1 MVLNLLLIILGIAML
16 VLGGDKLVE
25 GATHIGK
32 RFGMSDRVA
41 GLTICAVGTS
51 MPEVFVSVTSTIGGN
66 SGMAVGNIMGS
77 DMANL
82 LLILGVS
89 AIIVPLNLAHRTTR
103 VEVPMSIGAVLV
115 FAIFANT
122 GNSISAVEGAILL
135 ACFVLFIA
143 NSVVAGMREVE
154 DDEAAGT
161 KAAEEPDDGHSLLL
175 DFVYIVVAIALL
187 KLGADFVVDNAVAIA
202 SALGVSQVL
211 ISLTI
216 VSVGTALPELVTS
229 SVAAFKGNADTAV
242 GNVMG
247 SVITNLLLVAGAPAL
262 FAPVAF
268 NPVHNLDLALI
279 AIFAVCMV
287 IFTFVGRT
295 RTFSRRCGLIFV
307 MFYIIYLA
315 SAILR

>member
-1 MVLNLLLIILGIAML
+1 MVLNFALVILGIAML

-51 MPEVFVSVTSTIGGN
+51 MPEVFVSVTSTLSGN

-115 FAIFANT
+115 FALFANM
-122 GNSISAVEGAILL
+122 GNSINAIEGAILL
-135 ACFVLFIA
+135 ILFVLFIA
-143 NSVVAGMREVE
+143 NSVIAGMREVE
-154 DDEAAGT
+154 DEGESPAQDEDTGNIS
-161 KAAEEPDDGHSLLL
+161 KDVL
-175 DFVYIVVAIALL
+175 FIVIAIGLL
-187 KLGADFVVDNAVAIA
+187 KMGADLVVDNAVAIA
-202 SALGVSQVL
+202 STLGVSQVL

-262 FAPVAF
+262 FAPLAF
-268 NPVHNLDLALI
+268 NPVYNLDLALI
-279 AIFAVCMV
+279 AIFSVCMV
-287 IFTFVGRT
+287 VFTFVGRT
-295 RTFSRRCGLIFV
+295 RTFSRRCGLVFV

-315 SAILR
+315 SAVIR

>member
-1 MVLNLLLIILGIAML
+1 MVLNFALVILGIAML

-51 MPEVFVSVTSTIGGN
+51 MPEVFVSVTSTLSGN

-115 FAIFANT
+115 FALFANT
-122 GNSISAVEGAILL
+122 GNSINAIEGGILL
-135 ACFVLFIA
+135 TLFVLFIA

-154 DDEAAGT
+154 DEGESPAQEEA
-161 KAAEEPDDGHSLLL
+161 EDGSIAKDVL
-175 DFVYIVVAIALL
+175 FIVIAIGLL
-187 KLGADFVVDNAVAIA
+187 KMGADLVVDNAVAIA

-262 FAPVAF
+262 FAPLAF
-268 NPVHNLDLALI
+268 NSVYNLDLALI
-279 AIFAVCMV
+279 AIFSVCMV
-287 IFTFVGRT
+287 VFTFVGRT
-295 RTFSRRCGLIFV
+295 RTFSRRCGLVFV

-315 SAILR
+315 SAVIR

>member
-1 MVLNLLLIILGIAML
+1 MVLNFALVILGIAML

-51 MPEVFVSVTSTIGGN
+51 MPEVFVSVTSTLSGN

-115 FAIFANT
+115 FALFANT
-122 GNSISAVEGAILL
+122 GNSINAIEGGILL
-135 ACFVLFIA
+135 ILFVLFIA

-154 DDEAAGT
+154 DEGESPAQEEA
-161 KAAEEPDDGHSLLL
+161 EDGSIAKDVL
-175 DFVYIVVAIALL
+175 FIVIAIGLL
-187 KLGADFVVDNAVAIA
+187 KMGADLVVDNAVAIA

-262 FAPVAF
+262 FAPLAF
-268 NPVHNLDLALI
+268 NPVYNLDLALI
-279 AIFAVCMV
+279 AIFSVCMV
-287 IFTFVGRT
+287 VFTFVGRT
-295 RTFSRRCGLIFV
+295 RTFSRRCGLVFV

-315 SAILR
+315 SAVIR

>member
-1 MVLNLLLIILGIAML
+1 MVLNFALVILGIAML

-51 MPEVFVSVTSTIGGN
+51 MPEVFVSVTSTLSGN

-115 FAIFANT
+115 FALFANT
-122 GNSISAVEGAILL
+122 DNSINAIDGAILL
-135 ACFVLFIA
+135 TLFVLFIA
-143 NSVVAGMREVE
+143 NSVIAGMREVE
-154 DDEAAGT
+154 DEGESPAQDEDTGNIS
-161 KAAEEPDDGHSLLL
+161 KDVL
-175 DFVYIVVAIALL
+175 FIVIAIGLL
-187 KLGADFVVDNAVAIA
+187 KMGADLVVDNAVAIA

-262 FAPVAF
+262 FAPLAF
-268 NPVHNLDLALI
+268 NPVYNLDLALI
-279 AIFAVCMV
+279 AIFSVCMV
-287 IFTFVGRT
+287 VFTFVGRT
-295 RTFSRRCGLIFV
+295 RTFSRRCGLVFV

-315 SAILR
+315 SAVIR

>member
-1 MVLNLLLIILGIAML
+1 MVLNLALVILGIAML

-51 MPEVFVSVTSTIGGN
+51 MPEVFVSVTSTLSGN

-115 FAIFANT
+115 FALFANT
-122 GNSISAVEGAILL
+122 GNSINAIEGAVLL
-135 ACFVLFIA
+135 TLFVLFIA
-143 NSVVAGMREVE
+143 NSVIAGMREVE
-154 DDEAAGT
+154 DEGEGPAQGD
-161 KAAEEPDDGHSLLL
+161 AAEDPGSIAKDIL
-175 DFVYIVVAIALL
+175 FIVIAIGLL
-187 KLGADFVVDNAVAIA
+187 KMGADLVVDNAVAIA

-262 FAPVAF
+262 FAPLAF
-268 NPVHNLDLALI
+268 NPVYNLDLALI
-279 AIFAVCMV
+279 AIFSICMV
-287 IFTFVGRT
+287 VFTFVGRT

>member
-1 MVLNLLLIILGIAML
+1 MVLNFALVILGIAML

-51 MPEVFVSVTSTIGGN
+51 MPEVFVSVTSTLSGN

-115 FAIFANT
+115 FALFANT
-122 GNSISAVEGAILL
+122 GNSINAIEGGILL
-135 ACFVLFIA
+135 TLFVLFIA

-154 DDEAAGT
+154 DEGESPAQEEA
-161 KAAEEPDDGHSLLL
+161 EDGSIAKDVL
-175 DFVYIVVAIALL
+175 FIVIAIGLL
-187 KLGADFVVDNAVAIA
+187 KMGAGLVVDNAVAIA

-262 FAPVAF
+262 FAPLAF
-268 NPVHNLDLALI
+268 NPVYNLDLALI
-279 AIFAVCMV
+279 AIFSICMV
-287 IFTFVGRT
+287 VFTFVGRT
-295 RTFSRRCGLIFV
+295 RTFSRRCGLVFV

-315 SAILR
+315 SAVIR

>member
-1 MVLNLLLIILGIAML
+1 MILNFALVILGIAML

-51 MPEVFVSVTSTIGGN
+51 MPEVFVSVTSTLSGN

-115 FAIFANT
+115 FALFANT
-122 GNSISAVEGAILL
+122 GNSINAIEGAILL
-135 ACFVLFIA
+135 ILFVLFIA
-143 NSVVAGMREVE
+143 NSVIAGMREIE
-154 DDEAAGT
+154 DEGESPAQDEDTGNIS
-161 KAAEEPDDGHSLLL
+161 KDVL
-175 DFVYIVVAIALL
+175 FIVIAIGLL
-187 KLGADFVVDNAVAIA
+187 KMGADLVVDNAVAIA

-262 FAPVAF
+262 FAPLAF
-268 NPVHNLDLALI
+268 NPVYNLDLALI
-279 AIFAVCMV
+279 AIFSVCMV
-287 IFTFVGRT
+287 VFTFVGRT
-295 RTFSRRCGLIFV
+295 RTFSRRCGLVFV

-315 SAILR
+315 SAVIR

>member
-1 MVLNLLLIILGIAML
+1 MILNFALVILGIAML

-51 MPEVFVSVTSTIGGN
+51 MPEVFVSVTSTLSGN

-115 FAIFANT
+115 FALFANT
-122 GNSISAVEGAILL
+122 GNSINAIEGAILL
-135 ACFVLFIA
+135 ALFVLFIA
-143 NSVVAGMREVE
+143 NSVIAGMREVE
-154 DDEAAGT
+154 DEGESPAQDEDTGNIS
-161 KAAEEPDDGHSLLL
+161 KDVL
-175 DFVYIVVAIALL
+175 FIVIAIGLL
-187 KLGADFVVDNAVAIA
+187 KMGADLVVDNAVAIA

-262 FAPVAF
+262 FAPLAF
-268 NPVHNLDLALI
+268 NPVYNLDLALI
-279 AIFAVCMV
+279 AIFSVCMV
-287 IFTFVGRT
+287 VFTFVGRT
-295 RTFSRRCGLIFV
+295 RTFSRRCGLVFV

-315 SAILR
+315 SAVIR

>member
-1 MVLNLLLIILGIAML
+1 MILNFALVILGIAML

-51 MPEVFVSVTSTIGGN
+51 MPEVFVSVTSTLSGN

-115 FAIFANT
+115 FALFANT
-122 GNSISAVEGAILL
+122 GNSINAIEGAILL
-135 ACFVLFIA
+135 ILFVLFIA
-143 NSVVAGMREVE
+143 NSVIAGMREVE
-154 DDEAAGT
+154 DEGESPAQDEDTGNIS
-161 KAAEEPDDGHSLLL
+161 KDVL
-175 DFVYIVVAIALL
+175 FIVIAIGLL
-187 KLGADFVVDNAVAIA
+187 KMGADLVVDNAVAIA

-262 FAPVAF
+262 FAPLAF
-268 NPVHNLDLALI
+268 NPVYNLDLALI
-279 AIFAVCMV
+279 AIFSVCMV
-287 IFTFVGRT
+287 VFTFVGRT
-295 RTFSRRCGLIFV
+295 RTFSRRCGLVFV
-307 MFYIIYLA
+307 MFYIIYRA
-315 SAILR
+315 SAVMR

>member
-1 MVLNLLLIILGIAML
+1 MVLNFALVILGIAML

-51 MPEVFVSVTSTIGGN
+51 MPEVFVSVTSTLSGN

-115 FAIFANT
+115 FALFANT
-122 GNSISAVEGAILL
+122 GNSINAIEGGILL
-135 ACFVLFIA
+135 TLFVLFIA
-143 NSVVAGMREVE
+143 NSVIAGMREVE
-154 DDEAAGT
+154 DEGESPAQEEA
-161 KAAEEPDDGHSLLL
+161 EDGSIAKDVL
-175 DFVYIVVAIALL
+175 FIVIAIGLL
-187 KLGADFVVDNAVAIA
+187 KMGADLVVDNAVAIA

-262 FAPVAF
+262 FAPLAF
-268 NPVHNLDLALI
+268 NPVYNLDLALI
-279 AIFAVCMV
+279 AIFSICMV
-287 IFTFVGRT
+287 VFTFVGRT
-295 RTFSRRCGLIFV
+295 RTFSRRCGLVFV

>member
-1 MVLNLLLIILGIAML
+1 MILNFALVILGIAML

-51 MPEVFVSVTSTIGGN
+51 MPEVFVSVTSTLSGN

-115 FAIFANT
+115 FALFANT
-122 GNSISAVEGAILL
+122 GNSINAIEGGILL
-135 ACFVLFIA
+135 TLFVLFIA

-154 DDEAAGT
+154 DEGESPAQEEA
-161 KAAEEPDDGHSLLL
+161 EDGSIAKDVL
-175 DFVYIVVAIALL
+175 FIVIAIGLL
-187 KLGADFVVDNAVAIA
+187 KMGADLVVDNAVAIA

-262 FAPVAF
+262 FAPLAF
-268 NPVHNLDLALI
+268 NPVYNLDLALI
-279 AIFAVCMV
+279 AIFSVCMV
-287 IFTFVGRT
+287 VFTFVGRT
-295 RTFSRRCGLIFV
+295 RTFSRRCGLVFV

-315 SAILR
+315 SAVIR

>member
-1 MVLNLLLIILGIAML
+1 MILNFALVILGIAML

-51 MPEVFVSVTSTIGGN
+51 MPEVFVSVTSTLSGN

-115 FAIFANT
+115 FALFANT
-122 GNSISAVEGAILL
+122 DNSINAIEGAILL
-135 ACFVLFIA
+135 TLFVLFIA
-143 NSVVAGMREVE
+143 NSVIAGMREVE
-154 DDEAAGT
+154 DEGESPAQDEDTGNIS
-161 KAAEEPDDGHSLLL
+161 KDVL
-175 DFVYIVVAIALL
+175 FIVIAIGLL
-187 KLGADFVVDNAVAIA
+187 KMGADLVVDNAVAIA

-262 FAPVAF
+262 FAPLAF
-268 NPVHNLDLALI
+268 NPVYNLDLALI
-279 AIFAVCMV
+279 AIFSVCMV
-287 IFTFVGRT
+287 VFTFVGRT
-295 RTFSRRCGLIFV
+295 RTFSRRCGLVFV

-315 SAILR
+315 SAVIR

>member
-1 MVLNLLLIILGIAML
+1 MVLNFALVILGIAML

-51 MPEVFVSVTSTIGGN
+51 MPEVFVSVTSTLTGN

-115 FAIFANT
+115 FALFANT
-122 GNSISAVEGAILL
+122 GNSINAIEGGILL
-135 ACFVLFIA
+135 TLFVLFIA

-154 DDEAAGT
+154 DEGESPAQEEA
-161 KAAEEPDDGHSLLL
+161 EDGSIAKDVL
-175 DFVYIVVAIALL
+175 FIVIAIGLL
-187 KLGADFVVDNAVAIA
+187 KMGADLVVDNAVAIA

-262 FAPVAF
+262 FAPLAF
-268 NPVHNLDLALI
+268 NPVYNLDLALI
-279 AIFAVCMV
+279 AIFSICMV
-287 IFTFVGRT
+287 VFTFVGRT
-295 RTFSRRCGLIFV
+295 RTFSRRCGLVFV

-315 SAILR
+315 SAVIR

>member
-1 MVLNLLLIILGIAML
+1 MVLNFALVILGIAML

-25 GATHIGK
+25 GAAHIGK

-51 MPEVFVSVTSTIGGN
+51 MPEVFVSVTSTLSGN

-115 FAIFANT
+115 FALFANT
-122 GNSISAVEGAILL
+122 GNSINAIEGGILL
-135 ACFVLFIA
+135 TLFVLFIA
-143 NSVVAGMREVE
+143 NSVIAGMREVE
-154 DDEAAGT
+154 DEGESPAQEEA
-161 KAAEEPDDGHSLLL
+161 EDGSIAKDVL
-175 DFVYIVVAIALL
+175 FIVIAIGLL
-187 KLGADFVVDNAVAIA
+187 KMGADLVVDNAVAIA

-262 FAPVAF
+262 FAPLAF
-268 NPVHNLDLALI
+268 NPVYNLDLALI
-279 AIFAVCMV
+279 AIFSICMV
-287 IFTFVGRT
+287 VFTFVGRT
-295 RTFSRRCGLIFV
+295 RTFSRRCGLVFV

-315 SAILR
+315 SAVIR

>member
-1 MVLNLLLIILGIAML
+1 MVLNFALVILGIAML

-51 MPEVFVSVTSTIGGN
+51 MPEVFVSVTSTLSGN

-115 FAIFANT
+115 FALFANT
-122 GNSISAVEGAILL
+122 DNSINAIEGAILL
-135 ACFVLFIA
+135 TLFVLFIA
-143 NSVVAGMREVE
+143 NSVIAGMREVE
-154 DDEAAGT
+154 DEGENPAQDEDTGNIS
-161 KAAEEPDDGHSLLL
+161 KDVL
-175 DFVYIVVAIALL
+175 FIVIAIGLL
-187 KLGADFVVDNAVAIA
+187 KMGADLVAIA
-202 SALGVSQVL
+202 SARGVSQVL

-262 FAPVAF
+262 FAPLAF
-268 NPVHNLDLALI
+268 NPVYNLDLALI
-279 AIFAVCMV
+279 AIFSVCMV
-287 IFTFVGRT
+287 VFTFVGRT
-295 RTFSRRCGLIFV
+295 RTFSRRCGLVFV

-315 SAILR
+315 SAVIR

>member
-1 MVLNLLLIILGIAML
+1 MVLNFALVILGIAML

-51 MPEVFVSVTSTIGGN
+51 MPEVFVSVTSTLSGN

-115 FAIFANT
+115 FALFANT
-122 GNSISAVEGAILL
+122 GNSINAIEGGILL
-135 ACFVLFIA
+135 TLFVLFIA
-143 NSVVAGMREVE
+143 NSVIAGMREVE
-154 DDEAAGT
+154 DEGESPAQEEA
-161 KAAEEPDDGHSLLL
+161 EDGSIAKDVL
-175 DFVYIVVAIALL
+175 FIVIAIGLL
-187 KLGADFVVDNAVAIA
+187 KMGADLVVDNAVAIA

-262 FAPVAF
+262 FAPLAF
-268 NPVHNLDLALI
+268 NPVYNLDLALI
-279 AIFAVCMV
+279 AIFSVCMV
-287 IFTFVGRT
+287 VFTFVGRT
-295 RTFSRRCGLIFV
+295 RTFSRRCGLVFV

-315 SAILR
+315 SAVIR

>member
-1 MVLNLLLIILGIAML
+1 MVLNFALVILGIAML

-51 MPEVFVSVTSTIGGN
+51 MPEVFVSVTSTLSGN

-115 FAIFANT
+115 FALFANT
-122 GNSISAVEGAILL
+122 GNSINAIEGGILL
-135 ACFVLFIA
+135 TLFVLFIA

-154 DDEAAGT
+154 DEGESPAQEEA
-161 KAAEEPDDGHSLLL
+161 EDGSIAKDVL
-175 DFVYIVVAIALL
+175 FIVIAIGLL
-187 KLGADFVVDNAVAIA
+187 KMGADLVVDNAVAIA

-262 FAPVAF
+262 FAPLAF
-268 NPVHNLDLALI
+268 NPVYNLDLALI
-279 AIFAVCMV
+279 AIFSICIVV
-287 IFTFVGRT
+287 FTFVGRT
-295 RTFSRRCGLIFV
+295 RTFSRRCGLVFV

-315 SAILR
+315 SAVIR

>member
-1 MVLNLLLIILGIAML
+1 MVLNFALVILGIAML

-51 MPEVFVSVTSTIGGN
+51 MPEVFVSVTSTLSGN

-115 FAIFANT
+115 FALFANT
-122 GNSISAVEGAILL
+122 GNSINAIEGGILL
-135 ACFVLFIA
+135 TLFVLFIA
-143 NSVVAGMREVE
+143 NSVIAGMREVE
-154 DDEAAGT
+154 DEGESPAQEEA
-161 KAAEEPDDGHSLLL
+161 EDGSIAKDVL
-175 DFVYIVVAIALL
+175 FIVIAIGLL
-187 KLGADFVVDNAVAIA
+187 KMGADLVVDNAVAIA

-262 FAPVAF
+262 FAPLAF
-268 NPVHNLDLALI
+268 NPVYNLDLALI
-279 AIFAVCMV
+279 AIFSICMV
-287 IFTFVGRT
+287 VFTFVGRT
-295 RTFSRRCGLIFV
+295 RTFSRRCGLVFM

-315 SAILR
+315 SAVIR

>member
-1 MVLNLLLIILGIAML
+1 MVLNFALVILGIAML

-51 MPEVFVSVTSTIGGN
+51 MPEVFVSVTSTLSGN

-115 FAIFANT
+115 FALFANT
-122 GNSISAVEGAILL
+122 GNSINAIEGGILL
-135 ACFVLFIA
+135 TLFVLFIA

-154 DDEAAGT
+154 DEGESPAQEEA
-161 KAAEEPDDGHSLLL
+161 EDGSIAKDVL
-175 DFVYIVVAIALL
+175 FIVIAIGLL
-187 KLGADFVVDNAVAIA
+187 KMGADLVVDNAVANA
-202 SALGVSQVL
+202 SAHGVSQVL
-211 ISLTI
+211 YTLTI
-216 VSVGTALPELVTS
+216 ESVGTALPELVTS
-229 SVAAFKGNADTAV
+229 SVAAF
-242 GNVMG
+242 
-247 SVITNLLLVAGAPAL
+247 
-262 FAPVAF
+262 
-268 NPVHNLDLALI
+268 
-279 AIFAVCMV
+279 
-287 IFTFVGRT
+287 
-295 RTFSRRCGLIFV
+295 
-307 MFYIIYLA
+307 
-315 SAILR
+315 

>member
-1 MVLNLLLIILGIAML
+1 MVLNFALVILGIAML

-51 MPEVFVSVTSTIGGN
+51 MPEVFVSVTSTLSGN

-115 FAIFANT
+115 FALFANT
-122 GNSISAVEGAILL
+122 GNSINAIEGAILL
-135 ACFVLFIA
+135 ILFVLFIA
-143 NSVVAGMREVE
+143 NSVIAGMREVE
-154 DDEAAGT
+154 DEGESPAQDEDTGNIS
-161 KAAEEPDDGHSLLL
+161 KDVL
-175 DFVYIVVAIALL
+175 FIVIAIGLL
-187 KLGADFVVDNAVAIA
+187 KMGADLVVDNAVAIA

-262 FAPVAF
+262 FAPLAF
-268 NPVHNLDLALI
+268 NPVYNLDLALI
-279 AIFAVCMV
+279 AIFSVCMV
-287 IFTFVGRT
+287 VFTFVGRT
-295 RTFSRRCGLIFV
+295 RTFSRRCGLVFV

-315 SAILR
+315 SAVIR

>member
-1 MVLNLLLIILGIAML
+1 MVLNFALVILGIAML

-51 MPEVFVSVTSTIGGN
+51 MPEVFVSVTSTLSGN

-115 FAIFANT
+115 FALFANT
-122 GNSISAVEGAILL
+122 GNSINAIEGAILL
-135 ACFVLFIA
+135 TLFVLFIA
-143 NSVVAGMREVE
+143 NSVIAGMREVE
-154 DDEAAGT
+154 DEGESPAQDEDTGNIS
-161 KAAEEPDDGHSLLL
+161 KDVL
-175 DFVYIVVAIALL
+175 FIVIAIGLL
-187 KLGADFVVDNAVAIA
+187 KMGADLVVDNAVAIA

-262 FAPVAF
+262 FAPLAF
-268 NPVHNLDLALI
+268 NPVYNLDLALI
-279 AIFAVCMV
+279 AIFSVCMV
-287 IFTFVGRT
+287 VFTFVGRT
-295 RTFSRRCGLIFV
+295 RTFSRRCGLVFV

-315 SAILR
+315 SAVIR

>member
-1 MVLNLLLIILGIAML
+1 MVLNFALVILGIAML

-25 GATHIGK
+25 GATQIGK

-51 MPEVFVSVTSTIGGN
+51 MPEVFVSVTSTLSGN

-115 FAIFANT
+115 FALFANT
-122 GNSISAVEGAILL
+122 GNSINAIEGGILL
-135 ACFVLFIA
+135 TLFVLFIA
-143 NSVVAGMREVE
+143 NSVIAGMREVE
-154 DDEAAGT
+154 DEGESPAQEEA
-161 KAAEEPDDGHSLLL
+161 EDGSIAKDVL
-175 DFVYIVVAIALL
+175 FIVIAIGLL
-187 KLGADFVVDNAVAIA
+187 KMGADLVVDNAVAIA

-262 FAPVAF
+262 FAPLAF
-268 NPVHNLDLALI
+268 NPVYNLDLALI
-279 AIFAVCMV
+279 AIFSICMV
-287 IFTFVGRT
+287 VFTFVGRT
-295 RTFSRRCGLIFV
+295 RTFSRRCGLVFV

-315 SAILR
+315 SAVIR

>member
-1 MVLNLLLIILGIAML
+1 MVLNFALVILGIAML

-51 MPEVFVSVTSTIGGN
+51 MPEVFVSVTSTLSGN

-115 FAIFANT
+115 FALFANT
-122 GNSISAVEGAILL
+122 GNSINAIEGGILL
-135 ACFVLFIA
+135 TLFVLFIA
-143 NSVVAGMREVE
+143 NSVIAGMREVE
-154 DDEAAGT
+154 DEGESPAQEEA
-161 KAAEEPDDGHSLLL
+161 EDGSIAKDVL
-175 DFVYIVVAIALL
+175 FIVIAIGLL
-187 KLGADFVVDNAVAIA
+187 KMGADLVVDNAVAIA

-262 FAPVAF
+262 FAPLAF
-268 NPVHNLDLALI
+268 NPVYNLDLALI
-279 AIFAVCMV
+279 AIFSICMV
-287 IFTFVGRT
+287 VFTFVGRT
-295 RTFSRRCGLIFV
+295 RTFSRRCGLVFV

-315 SAILR
+315 SAVIR

>member
-1 MVLNLLLIILGIAML
+1 MVLNFALVILGIAML

-51 MPEVFVSVTSTIGGN
+51 MPEVFVSVTSTLSGN

-115 FAIFANT
+115 FALFANT
-122 GNSISAVEGAILL
+122 GNSINAIEGGILL
-135 ACFVLFIA
+135 TLFVLFIA

-154 DDEAAGT
+154 DEGESPAQEEA
-161 KAAEEPDDGHSLLL
+161 EDGSIAKDVL
-175 DFVYIVVAIALL
+175 FIVIAIGLL
-187 KLGADFVVDNAVAIA
+187 KMGADLVVDNAVAIA

-262 FAPVAF
+262 FAPLAF
-268 NPVHNLDLALI
+268 NPVYNLDLALI
-279 AIFAVCMV
+279 AIFSICMV
-287 IFTFVGRT
+287 VFTFVGRT
-295 RTFSRRCGLIFV
+295 RTFSRRCGLVFV

-315 SAILR
+315 SAVIR

>member
-1 MVLNLLLIILGIAML
+1 MVLNFALVILGIAML

-51 MPEVFVSVTSTIGGN
+51 MPEVFVSVTSTLSGN

-115 FAIFANT
+115 FALFANT
-122 GNSISAVEGAILL
+122 GNSINAIEGGILL
-135 ACFVLFIA
+135 TLFVLFIA

-154 DDEAAGT
+154 DEGESPAQEEA
-161 KAAEEPDDGHSLLL
+161 EDGSIAKDVL
-175 DFVYIVVAIALL
+175 FIVIAIGLL
-187 KLGADFVVDNAVAIA
+187 KMGADLVVDNAVAIA

-262 FAPVAF
+262 FAPLAF
-268 NPVHNLDLALI
+268 NPVYNLDLALI
-279 AIFAVCMV
+279 AIFSICMV
-287 IFTFVGRT
+287 VFTFVGRT
-295 RTFSRRCGLIFV
+295 QTFSRRCGLVFV

-315 SAILR
+315 SAVIR

>member
-1 MVLNLLLIILGIAML
+1 MVLNFALVILGIAML

-51 MPEVFVSVTSTIGGN
+51 MPEVFVSVTSTLSGN

-103 VEVPMSIGAVLV
+103 VEVPMSIGAALV
-115 FAIFANT
+115 FALFANT
-122 GNSISAVEGAILL
+122 GNSINAIEGGILL
-135 ACFVLFIA
+135 TLFVLFIA
-143 NSVVAGMREVE
+143 NSVIAGMREVE
-154 DDEAAGT
+154 DEGESPAQEEA
-161 KAAEEPDDGHSLLL
+161 EDGSIAKDVL
-175 DFVYIVVAIALL
+175 FIVIAIGLL
-187 KLGADFVVDNAVAIA
+187 KMGADLVVDNAVAIA

-247 SVITNLLLVAGAPAL
+247 SAITNLLLVAGAPAL
-262 FAPVAF
+262 FAPLAF
-268 NPVHNLDLALI
+268 NPVYNLDLALI
-279 AIFAVCMV
+279 AIFSICMV
-287 IFTFVGRT
+287 VFTFVGRT
-295 RTFSRRCGLIFV
+295 RTFSRRCGLVFV

-315 SAILR
+315 SAVIR

>member
-1 MVLNLLLIILGIAML
+1 MVLNFALVILGIAML

-51 MPEVFVSVTSTIGGN
+51 MPEVFVSVTSTLSGN

-115 FAIFANT
+115 FALFANT
-122 GNSISAVEGAILL
+122 GNSINAIEGGILL
-135 ACFVLFIA
+135 TLFVLFIA
-143 NSVVAGMREVE
+143 NSVIAGMREVE
-154 DDEAAGT
+154 DEGENSAQEEA
-161 KAAEEPDDGHSLLL
+161 EDGSIAKDVL
-175 DFVYIVVAIALL
+175 FIVIAIGLL
-187 KLGADFVVDNAVAIA
+187 KMGADLVVDNAVAIA

-262 FAPVAF
+262 FAPLAF
-268 NPVHNLDLALI
+268 NPVYNLDLALI
-279 AIFAVCMV
+279 AIFSICMV
-287 IFTFVGRT
+287 VFTFVGRT
-295 RTFSRRCGLIFV
+295 RTFSRRCGLVFV

-315 SAILR
+315 SAIIR

>member
-1 MVLNLLLIILGIAML
+1 MVLNFALVILGIAML

-51 MPEVFVSVTSTIGGN
+51 MPEVFVSVTSTLSGN

-115 FAIFANT
+115 FALFANT
-122 GNSISAVEGAILL
+122 GNSINAIEGGILL
-135 ACFVLFIA
+135 TLFVLFIA
-143 NSVVAGMREVE
+143 NSVIAGMREVE
-154 DDEAAGT
+154 DEGENPAQEEA
-161 KAAEEPDDGHSLLL
+161 EDGSIAKDVL
-175 DFVYIVVAIALL
+175 FIVIAIGLL
-187 KLGADFVVDNAVAIA
+187 KMGADLVVDNAVAIA

-262 FAPVAF
+262 FAPLAF
-268 NPVHNLDLALI
+268 NPVYNLDLVLI
-279 AIFAVCMV
+279 AIFSVCMV
-287 IFTFVGRT
+287 VFTFVGRT
-295 RTFSRRCGLIFV
+295 RTFSRRCGLVFV

-315 SAILR
+315 SAIIR

>member
-1 MVLNLLLIILGIAML
+1 MVLNFALVILGIAML

-51 MPEVFVSVTSTIGGN
+51 MPEVFVSVTSTLSGN

-115 FAIFANT
+115 FALFANT
-122 GNSISAVEGAILL
+122 DNSINAIEGAILL
-135 ACFVLFIA
+135 TLFVLFIA
-143 NSVVAGMREVE
+143 NSVIAGMREVE
-154 DDEAAGT
+154 DEGENPAQDEDTGNIS
-161 KAAEEPDDGHSLLL
+161 KDVL
-175 DFVYIVVAIALL
+175 FIVIAIGLL
-187 KLGADFVVDNAVAIA
+187 KMGADLVVDNAVAIA

-262 FAPVAF
+262 FAPLAF
-268 NPVHNLDLALI
+268 NPVYNLDLALI
-279 AIFAVCMV
+279 AIFSVCMV
-287 IFTFVGRT
+287 VFTFVGRT
-295 RTFSRRCGLIFV
+295 RTFSRRCGLVFV

-315 SAILR
+315 SAVIR

>member
-1 MVLNLLLIILGIAML
+1 MILNFALVILGIAML

-51 MPEVFVSVTSTIGGN
+51 MPEVFVSVTSTLSGN

-115 FAIFANT
+115 FALFANT
-122 GNSISAVEGAILL
+122 GNSINAIEGAILL
-135 ACFVLFIA
+135 ILFVLFIA
-143 NSVVAGMREVE
+143 NSVIAGMREVE
-154 DDEAAGT
+154 DEGESPAQDEDTGNIS
-161 KAAEEPDDGHSLLL
+161 KDVL
-175 DFVYIVVAIALL
+175 FIVIAIGLL
-187 KLGADFVVDNAVAIA
+187 KMGADLVVDNAVAIA

-262 FAPVAF
+262 FAPLAF
-268 NPVHNLDLALI
+268 NPVYNLDLALI
-279 AIFAVCMV
+279 AIFSVCMV
-287 IFTFVGRT
+287 VFTFVGRT
-295 RTFSRRCGLIFV
+295 RTFSRRCGLVFV

-315 SAILR
+315 SAVIR

>member
-1 MVLNLLLIILGIAML
+1 MVLNLVLVFLGIAML

-115 FAIFANT
+115 FALFANT
-122 GNSISAVEGAILL
+122 GNSINAVEGGILVL
-135 ACFVLFIA
+135 LFLLFIA
-143 NSVVAGMREVE
+143 NSVIAGMREVE
-154 DDEAAGT
+154 DDEKAGV
-161 KAAEEPDDGHSLLL
+161 KAAEEPDDGHSLVR
-175 DFVYIVVAIALL
+175 DFVFIVI
-187 KLGADFVVDNAVAIA
+187 AIA

-287 IFTFVGRT
+287 VFTFVGRT

>member
-1 MVLNLLLIILGIAML
+1 MVLNFALVILGIAML

-51 MPEVFVSVTSTIGGN
+51 MPEVFVSVTSTLSGN

-115 FAIFANT
+115 FALFANT
-122 GNSISAVEGAILL
+122 GNSINAIEGGILL
-135 ACFVLFIA
+135 TLFVLFIA

-154 DDEAAGT
+154 DECESPAQEEA
-161 KAAEEPDDGHSLLL
+161 EDGSIAKDVL
-175 DFVYIVVAIALL
+175 FIVIAIGLL
-187 KLGADFVVDNAVAIA
+187 KMGADLVVDNAVAIA

-262 FAPVAF
+262 FAPLAF
-268 NPVHNLDLALI
+268 NPVYNLDLALI
-279 AIFAVCMV
+279 AIFSICMV
-287 IFTFVGRT
+287 VFTFVGRT
-295 RTFSRRCGLIFV
+295 RTFSRRCGLVFV

-315 SAILR
+315 SAVIR

>member
-1 MVLNLLLIILGIAML
+1 MVLNFALVILGIAML

-51 MPEVFVSVTSTIGGN
+51 MPEVFVSVTSTLSGN

-115 FAIFANT
+115 FALFANT
-122 GNSISAVEGAILL
+122 DNSINAIEGAILL
-135 ACFVLFIA
+135 TLFVLFIA
-143 NSVVAGMREVE
+143 NSVIAGMREVE
-154 DDEAAGT
+154 DEGESPAQDEDTGNIS
-161 KAAEEPDDGHSLLL
+161 KDVL
-175 DFVYIVVAIALL
+175 FIVIAIGLL
-187 KLGADFVVDNAVAIA
+187 KMGADLVVDNAVAIA

-262 FAPVAF
+262 FAPLAF
-268 NPVHNLDLALI
+268 NPVYNLDLALI
-279 AIFAVCMV
+279 AIFSVCMV
-287 IFTFVGRT
+287 VFTFVGRT
-295 RTFSRRCGLIFV
+295 RTFSRRCGLVFV

-315 SAILR
+315 SAVIR

>member
-1 MVLNLLLIILGIAML
+1 MVLNFALVILGIAML

-51 MPEVFVSVTSTIGGN
+51 MPEVFVSVTSTLSGN

-115 FAIFANT
+115 FSLFANT
-122 GNSISAVEGAILL
+122 GNSINAIEGAILL
-135 ACFVLFIA
+135 ILFVLFIA
-143 NSVVAGMREVE
+143 NSVIAGMREVE
-154 DDEAAGT
+154 DEGESPAQDEDTGNIS
-161 KAAEEPDDGHSLLL
+161 KDVL
-175 DFVYIVVAIALL
+175 FIVIAIGLL
-187 KLGADFVVDNAVAIA
+187 KMGADLVVDNAVAIA

-262 FAPVAF
+262 FAPLAF
-268 NPVHNLDLALI
+268 NPVYNLDLALI
-279 AIFAVCMV
+279 AIFSVCMV
-287 IFTFVGRT
+287 VFTFVGRT
-295 RTFSRRCGLIFV
+295 RTFSRRCGLVFV

-315 SAILR
+315 SAVIR